1 MRLHLGLCG
10 PLVLIL
16 VSVVGIAE
24 ETTTTA
30 RQESQVTINPEYDTF
45 SESKGYGFVLIVSK
59 WEPRETAEVNM
70 VGPQGEVLTIVSRT
84 RSLRANEK
92 GRFTVFVPYG
102 LRGLYAGHWQLIIAG
117 KNGIHQAGIEV
128 PAVPESAQSQGVG
141 T

>member
-1 MRLHLGLCG
+1 MRRHLGLCG
-10 PLVLIL
+10 PLVLIF
-16 VSVVGIAE
+16 VSVAGIAE

-30 RQESQVTINPEYDTF
+30 RQESQVAINAEYDTF
-45 SESKGYGFVLIVSK
+45 SESEGYGFVLIVNK

-128 PAVPESAQSQGVG
+128 PAVPERAQSQGDG

>member
-1 MRLHLGLCG
+1 MRRYLGLCG
-10 PLVLIL
+10 PLALIF
-16 VSVVGIAE
+16 VSVIGVAE

-30 RQESQVTINPEYDTF
+30 RQESQVTINAEYHTF
-45 SESKGYGFVLIVSK
+45 SESEGYGFVLIVNK

-70 VGPQGEVLTIVSRT
+70 VGPQGEILTIVSRT
-84 RSLRANEK
+84 RSFRANEK

-128 PAVPESAQSQGVG
+128 PAVPERAQSQGDG